1 MAMRPIGDVYK
12 LIPGDAL
19 AVFKELFSPVQY
31 DKIIQSFRIE
41 RRTTFRLNTL
51 KSTKREVMDYL
62 RNNKFK
68 FQEINF
74 IDNAFILEKKDGIKL
89 LKTDLAVSGK
99 IYLQT
104 LSSMLPPIALG
115 VEQNERILDLAS
127 APGSKTTQIAALM
140 NNTGIIDAVE
150 PNFIRIER
158 LRHNINL
165 LGVTNTTVTQ
175 ADGNK
180 FCVEKANY
188 YDRVLLDAPCSGD
201 GRFNIYDRKSYG
213 NWRKNMAE
221 RCSNIQKK
229 LLRSALT
236 SVKPGGTVVYSTC
249 AINDVENEGVVNS
262 ILESGDFKIEIENIN
277 IPRLEGDYVTEGLAR
292 AKENKYS
299 RDMRKCLRILPSNIM
314 EGFFVC
320 KIKKV

>member
-1 MAMRPIGDVYK
+1 MRPIEDVYK
-12 LIPGDAL
+12 LIPGDAI
-19 AVFKELFSPVQY
+19 AVFKELFTPVQY

-62 RNNKFK
+62 RSNKFK

-74 IDNAFILEKKDGIKL
+74 IDNAFILEKEDGVKL

-115 VEQNERILDLAS
+115 AEQNERILDLAS

-140 NNTGIIDAVE
+140 GNTGTIDAVE
-150 PNFIRIER
+150 PEFIRIER
-158 LRHNINL
+158 LRHNIEL
-165 LGVTNTTVTQ
+165 LGVTNTIVSQ

-180 FCVEKANY
+180 FCIEKTNY

-201 GRFNIYDRKSYG
+201 GRFNIYDRSSYG
-213 NWRKNMAE
+213 NWKKNMTE
-221 RCSNIQKK
+221 RCSNLQKK

-236 SVKPGGTVVYSTC
+236 SVIPGGTVVYSTC
-249 AINDVENEGVVNS
+249 AINNVENEEVVNS
-262 ILESGDFKIEIENIN
+262 ILESGDFKIEIEKIN
-277 IPRLEGDYVTEGLAR
+277 IPRLEGDSVTEGFV
-292 AKENKYS
+292 KVKDYKYS
-299 RDMRKCLRILPSNIM
+299 KDMKKCLRILPSNVM

-320 KIKKV
+320 KIKKIL